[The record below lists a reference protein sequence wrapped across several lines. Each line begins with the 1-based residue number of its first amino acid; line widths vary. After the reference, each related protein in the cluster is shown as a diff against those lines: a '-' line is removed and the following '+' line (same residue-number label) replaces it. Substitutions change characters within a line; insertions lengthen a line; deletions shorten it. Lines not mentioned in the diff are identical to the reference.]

1 MQKVMQI
8 GNGWGQGSLSST
20 AHDGRS
26 IVWGFLWWLSTIR
39 VQDGK
44 SFVTRKGSTRRRRRL
59 WSRMLGVL
67 LVLLLSSML
76 MHPQRGQHSTH
87 DKGRPFNQRRGI
99 VQVVVVVAPAVLLG
113 PGRRRRQRRKS
124 RLKRIPHTLSPLR
137 HGQRGCR
144 GKWHCRYSRGGG
156 CRCRCRCC
164 RHGAT
169 PEIGPK
175 ISTRGEFS
183 SLDRSSCETVTRP
196 TRGGAPSRRTD
207 GSEDG

>member
-8 GNGWGQGSLSST
+8 GNGWGQGRLSST

-44 SFVTRKGSTRRRRRL
+44 SFVTRKGSARRL
-59 WSRMLGVL
+59 WSLVFGVL
-67 LVLLLSSML
+67 LLVLLLLSSML

-99 VQVVVVVAPAVLLG
+99 VQVVVVVASAVLIG
-113 PGRRRRQRRKS
+113 PGRRRQRRRKS
-124 RLKRIPHTLSPLR
+124 CLKRIPHTLRPSR
-137 HGQRGCR
+137 HGQKGYR
-144 GKWHCRYSRGGG
+144 GKWHCRYSRGGV
-156 CRCRCRCC
+156 CRCRCC
-164 RHGAT
+164 RHGRAT
-169 PEIGPK
+169 PEIGPQRYG
-175 ISTRGEFS
+175 RGEFS

-196 TRGGAPSRRTD
+196 T
-207 GSEDG
+207 